1 MSSVVEYLESKHIK
15 YELQGQ
21 EAIIVCPGCGK
32 DKLSINTNSLLFQ
45 CFHCKAEDPNSDYA
59 SGHLSKLKRLWNDV
73 IDITPTPLPSYIKN
87 RNQEERDY
95 TDLVNRYHFNLLQ
108 SKKGKKY
115 LFKRGFD
122 EDVIIKYKLGLVEM
136 KGDTWISI
144 PSYEDGIPK
153 LLKYRKIT
161 NNNPETKKYER
172 EAGGKSILFNGDA
185 LEHFTDVFICEG
197 EMDSIVLLEQGFKN
211 SVGTTGG
218 AGTLLPEW
226 YDKLKLM
233 SKITFI
239 FDADAAGQNA
249 VVKTWAERLGYG
261 KCWNTLLPEG
271 EDLNSYFLKYTVED
285 FKELE
290 PYQFKISG
298 VVSIH
303 DSLCEM
309 WEMSQSKE
317 QLVYTLPW
325 PEVNKLIGSGLELKE
340 LFVIGA
346 QSSMGK
352 TTAAMQI
359 AQHFVDVH
367 KLPSLFFCL
376 EMPNIKLATKLLQL
390 KYDLVYEEIKYEDG
404 LIYANDLQG
413 YEMYTAY
420 TPNISM
426 DKLYNT
432 IEEARNRYGVKF
444 VVFDNL
450 QLLIT
455 SNKESEY
462 SKAMKMFKQIAMSL
476 NIIVCL
482 VSQPTKLKGEE
493 KPVFDDLKGSS
504 AIGQAADVVLLLHRK
519 RLKGDKTES
528 SFEPIC
534 NFILDKSRYNSGGQV
549 RMLLNGAKSRFESL
563 I

>member
-1 MSSVVEYLESKHIK
+1 MNSVVDYLENKHIK

-87 RNQEERDY
+87 KNQEERDY
-95 TDLVNRYHFNLLQ
+95 SDLVNRYHFNLLQ
-108 SKKGKKY
+108 SKKGRKY

-122 EDVIIKYKLGLVEM
+122 EDVIIKYKLGLLEM

-172 EAGGKSILFNGDA
+172 EAGGKSILFNGDV
-185 LEHFTDVFICEG
+185 LKHFTDIYICEG
-197 EMDSIVLLEQGFKN
+197 EMDNIALLEQGFKN
-211 SVGTTGG
+211 VVGTTGG
-218 AGTLLPEW
+218 AGTLLSEW

-233 SKITFI
+233 SKITFV

-271 EDLNSYFLKYTVED
+271 EDLNSYFLKNTVED

-298 VVSIH
+298 VVSLN
-303 DSLCEM
+303 DALYEMYSL
-309 WEMSQSKE
+309 SQNKE
-317 QLVYTLPW
+317 QLIYPFPW
-325 PEVNKLIGSGLELKE
+325 SEVNEITGGGIELTQ
-340 LFVIGA
+340 LLTIGA
-346 QSSMGK
+346 PSSIGK
-352 TTAAMQI
+352 TTMAMQI
-359 AQHFVDVH
+359 AHYFI
-367 KLPSLFFCL
+367 KEYNLPCLVFCL
-376 EMPNIKLATKLLQL
+376 EMTAVKLATKFLQNE
-390 KYDLVYEEIKYEDG
+390 YDLTYNEIQYDQA
-404 LIYANDLQG
+404 LIYANDIG
-413 YEMYTAY
+413 NMPIYFAY
-420 TPNISM
+420 TPRIGLQ
-426 DKLYNT
+426 KLYNT
-432 IEEARNRYGVKF
+432 VEEARNRYGVKF

-450 QLLIT
+450 QLLVV
-455 SNKESEY
+455 SDKESLYAE
-462 SKAMKMFKQIAMSL
+462 AMGMFKQIPMDL
-476 NIIVCL
+476 NLMMCL
-482 VSQPTKLKGEE
+482 ISQPRKINNDE
-493 KPVFDDLKGSS
+493 FNYDSMKGSAS
-504 AIGQAADVVLLLHRK
+504 IAQASDILLLLNAK
-519 RLKGDKTES
+519 RLKGDKTDF
-528 SFEPIC
+528 SFDPIRSIT
-534 NFILDKSRYNSGGQV
+534 NDKSRFAAGG
-549 RMLLNGAKSRFESL
+549 RRRLFLNGIKSRFESL
-563 I
+563 T

>member
-1 MSSVVEYLESKHIK
+1 MSSVVDYLENKHIK

-59 SGHLSKLKRLWNDV
+59 SGHLSKLKSMWNDV

-122 EDVIIKYKLGLVEM
+122 EKVIIKYKLGLLEM

-197 EMDSIVLLEQGFKN
+197 EMDSIALLEQGFKN

-233 SKITFI
+233 SKITLI

-261 KCWNTLLPEG
+261 KCWNILLPEG

-298 VVSIH
+298 VVSLN
-303 DSLCEM
+303 DALYEMYSL
-309 WEMSQSKE
+309 SQSKE
-317 QLVYTLPW
+317 QLIYPFPW
-325 PEVNKLIGSGLELKE
+325 PEVNEITGGGIELTQ
-340 LFVIGA
+340 LLTIGA
-346 QSSMGK
+346 PSSIGK
-352 TTAAMQI
+352 TTMAMQI
-359 AQHFVDVH
+359 AHYFI
-367 KLPSLFFCL
+367 KEYNLPCLVFCL
-376 EMPNIKLATKLLQL
+376 EMTAVKLATKFLQNE
-390 KYDLVYEEIKYEDG
+390 YDLTYNEIQYDQA
-404 LIYANDLQG
+404 LIYANDIGDLPI
-413 YEMYTAY
+413 YFAY
-420 TPNISM
+420 TPRISLE
-426 DKLYNT
+426 KLYNT
-432 IEEARNRYGVKF
+432 VEEARNRYGVKF

-450 QLLIT
+450 QLLVV
-455 SNKESEY
+455 SDKESLYAE
-462 SKAMKMFKQIAMSL
+462 AMGMFKQIPMDL
-476 NIIVCL
+476 NLMMCL
-482 VSQPTKLKGEE
+482 ISQPRKINNDE
-493 KPVFDDLKGSS
+493 FNYDSMKGSAS
-504 AIGQAADVVLLLHRK
+504 IAQASDILLLLNAK
-519 RLKGDKTES
+519 RLKGDKTDF
-528 SFEPIC
+528 SFDPIRSIT
-534 NFILDKSRYNSGGQV
+534 NDKSRFSSGG
-549 RMLLNGAKSRFESL
+549 RRRLFLNGIKSRFESL
-563 I
+563 T

>member
-87 RNQEERDY
+87 KNQEERDY
-95 TDLVNRYHFNLLQ
+95 SDLVNRYHFNLLQ
-108 SKKGKKY
+108 SKKGRKY

-122 EDVIIKYKLGLVEM
+122 EDVIIKYKLGLLEM

-172 EAGGKSILFNGDA
+172 EAGGKSILFNGDV
-185 LEHFTDVFICEG
+185 LKHFTDIYICEG
-197 EMDSIVLLEQGFKN
+197 EMDNIALLEQGFKN
-211 SVGTTGG
+211 VVGTTGG
-218 AGTLLPEW
+218 AGTLLSEW

-233 SKITFI
+233 SKITFV

-271 EDLNSYFLKYTVED
+271 EDLNSYFLKNTVED

-298 VVSIH
+298 VVSLN
-303 DSLCEM
+303 DALYEMYSL
-309 WEMSQSKE
+309 SQNKE
-317 QLVYTLPW
+317 QLIYPFPW
-325 PEVNKLIGSGLELKE
+325 SEVNEITGGGIELTQ
-340 LFVIGA
+340 LLTIGA
-346 QSSMGK
+346 PSSIGK
-352 TTAAMQI
+352 TTMAMQI
-359 AQHFVDVH
+359 AHYFI
-367 KLPSLFFCL
+367 KEYNLPCLVFCL
-376 EMPNIKLATKLLQL
+376 EMTAVKLATKFLQNE
-390 KYDLVYEEIKYEDG
+390 YDLTYNEIQYDQA
-404 LIYANDLQG
+404 LIYANDIG
-413 YEMYTAY
+413 NMPIYFAY
-420 TPNISM
+420 TPRIGLQ
-426 DKLYNT
+426 KLYNT
-432 IEEARNRYGVKF
+432 VEEARNRYGVKF

-450 QLLIT
+450 QLLVV
-455 SNKESEY
+455 SDKESLYAE
-462 SKAMKMFKQIAMSL
+462 AMGMFKQIPMDL
-476 NIIVCL
+476 NLMMCL
-482 VSQPTKLKGEE
+482 ISQPRKINNDE
-493 KPVFDDLKGSS
+493 FNYDSMKGSAS
-504 AIGQAADVVLLLHRK
+504 IAQASDILLLLNAK
-519 RLKGDKTES
+519 RLKGDKTDF
-528 SFEPIC
+528 SFDPIRSIT
-534 NFILDKSRYNSGGQV
+534 NDKSRFAAGG
-549 RMLLNGAKSRFESL
+549 RRRLFLNGIKSRFESL
-563 I
+563 T